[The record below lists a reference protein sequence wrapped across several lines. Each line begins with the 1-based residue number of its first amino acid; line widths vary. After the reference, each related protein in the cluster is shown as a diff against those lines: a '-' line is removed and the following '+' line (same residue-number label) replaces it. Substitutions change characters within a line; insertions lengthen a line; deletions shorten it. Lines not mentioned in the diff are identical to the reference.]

1 MECEKHSILQT
12 LYTTQ
17 LEFNRKSIERY
28 QAARGMS
35 FDSLLYCAEGQGW
48 ASSDKGEVIIKR
60 GQFLVIPQNEAI
72 EYQGNSRYPWSF
84 FKVSFSG
91 TLSKAVIKK
100 LAERRMYVSVYTA
113 NKAQRLWYF
122 DTIFELLSSHLNV
135 ERLLECSRLLWRF
148 LSTFTQDLFSSLI
161 EDCDD
166 AFHKDWL
173 VQCLGKTKCS

>member
-1 MECEKHSILQT
+1 M
-12 LYTTQ
+12 
-17 LEFNRKSIERY
+17 
-28 QAARGMS
+28 
-35 FDSLLYCAEGQGW
+35 YCAEGQGW

-100 LAERRMYVSVYTA
+100 LAERRMYVNVYTA
-113 NKAQRLWYF
+113 NKAQRLRYF
-122 DTIFELLSSHLNV
+122 DAIFELLSGYLNV

-148 LSTFTQDLFSSLI
+148 LSTFTEDLFSSLI

-173 VQCLGKTKCS
+173 VQCLGKIKCS